1 MICRGFSIMRSV
13 SEWHRYSRERAL
25 ECCLFTARAHY
36 GWPNL
41 CLSKWETY
49 RMWECDCSLYLF
61 CHNLLQSQPEFT
73 LAGRSYQCTSS
84 TDPCLPTS
92 TFDCWTTSVEHI
104 SHRRNTLLQPF
115 RLRGSGC
122 LRFLLSSNR
131 FVFVFGVTDLLHTW
145 SARAGLSLTLRIH
158 CLTSNVP
165 CKPNGWRKC
174 LLQMRSRVKVNS
186 RNQ

>member
-1 MICRGFSIMRSV
+1 MAGRICVWTSRKRRVLLTLLFRSFAWNFHRSMRICAFV
-13 SEWHRYSRERAL
+13 RNWPHSRLR
-25 ECCLFTARAHY
+25 
-36 GWPNL
+36 
-41 CLSKWETY
+41 
-49 RMWECDCSLYLF
+49 ECDCSLYLF
-61 CHNLLQSQPEFT
+61 CHNFLQSQPEFT

-84 TDPCLPTS
+84 ADPCLPTS

-104 SHRRNTLLQPF
+104 SQRENTLLQPF

-122 LRFLLSSNR
+122 LRFLLSSNH

-145 SARAGLSLTLRIH
+145 SACAGLSLTLRIH

-174 LLQMRSRVKVNS
+174 LLQMRPRAKLNN